1 MLFAEFRRP
10 ITGLGQNEKPP
21 FSSLR
26 QLPPATDISRLPVLA
41 QSGRGRIGGGA
52 PRLGFFDPMFG
63 DARFFQKL
71 SLTGPRFHGA
81 QPFRLIDRADR
92 GSTQEQIAEGLMI
105 SWKIDAWR

>member
-1 MLFAEFRRP
+1 M
-10 ITGLGQNEKPP
+10 
-21 FSSLR
+21 
-26 QLPPATDISRLPVLA
+26 
-41 QSGRGRIGGGA
+41 RIGGGA